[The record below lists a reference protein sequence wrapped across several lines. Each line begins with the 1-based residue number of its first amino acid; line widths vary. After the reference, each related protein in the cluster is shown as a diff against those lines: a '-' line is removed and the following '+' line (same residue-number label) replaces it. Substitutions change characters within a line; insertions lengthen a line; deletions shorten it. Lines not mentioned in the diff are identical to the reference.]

1 MEFRRP
7 RFGDPIDL
15 GAHLA
20 LLEPRAA
27 CKGLFFSSVIR
38 QRRAHGGTS
47 GLDAIVERKYLP
59 FLDYSY
65 ADYLR
70 LLVDTAA
77 AVSPDGSVGE
87 GARLLGRRA
96 YSAFL
101 GTNAGKVVFG
111 AFSMQFE
118 LVMAVAARGWE
129 IGLNFGKVR
138 SERAGPNHFHVSF
151 HGMPALLETHQVG
164 VVEGAM
170 ELCGVRGEVLVSV
183 QSLSSATLDVRW
195 G

>member
-1 MEFRRP
+1 MEFRPP
-7 RFGDPIDL
+7 RFSDPIDL
-15 GAHLA
+15 DAHLA

-27 CKGLFFSSVIR
+27 CKGLFFASVIR
-38 QRRAHGGTS
+38 QRRAHGGAF

-77 AVSPDGSVGE
+77 KVGSDGSVGD

-101 GTNAGKVVFG
+101 GTSAGKVVFG

-118 LVMAVAARGWE
+118 LVMGVAARGWE

-138 SERAGPNHFHVSF
+138 SERVGTNHFHLHF
-151 HGMPALLETHQVG
+151 QGMPALLETHQVG

-170 ELCGVRGEVLVSV
+170 ELCGVRGEVLVSSR
-183 QSLSSATLDVRW
+183 SLSDATLDVRW